1 MTSRSFFSG
10 TLYTK
15 FVRLNGKEYM
25 YSDTNRTLDQ
35 ASEYCAAEGT
45 GGDLAIVH
53 TAEITALLLNNFF
66 IETTP

>member
-1 MTSRSFFSG
+1 
-10 TLYTK
+10 
-15 FVRLNGKEYM
+15 M
-25 YSDTNRTLDQ
+25 YSDINRTLDQ